1 MFYCINRENVEFDEF
16 DNYQKCAEKFL
27 KSLCLFQDDLKDS
40 FSYAILHSI
49 LFHLT
54 EDNKVCKDKTEEILG
69 KKKFIKFKEKKEMLQ
84 LDHSLEN
91 FFKKCHIAND
101 FLEMKGLF
109 PRDYERWDKFWYII
123 KKGVQGEN
131 NMICDCSFCYSKN

>member
-1 MFYCINRENVEFDEF
+1 
-16 DNYQKCAEKFL
+16 
-27 KSLCLFQDDLKDS
+27 
-40 FSYAILHSI
+40 
-49 LFHLT
+49 
-54 EDNKVCKDKTEEILG
+54 
-69 KKKFIKFKEKKEMLQ
+69 MLQ

-101 FLEMKGLF
+101 FLEIKGLF